1 MNKRKIQVTKI
12 VQFILGLMMVGSFL
26 FFVLGQVFLP
36 AENNIEE
43 STFRLFQSDWVRIM
57 PDGTQIPVSVPG
69 ECGAKHGE
77 WVTIE
82 TKIPQNQEDTSIC
95 VRSMQQELKIYVGD
109 ELRKEYST
117 LDTQPFGKT
126 STLTYVFFPVYANDA
141 GDPLRIEFMSD
152 SAYAGY
158 VSDMYMGDM
167 YDITSRFYELYAPS
181 LVAAV
186 LLFLIGIF
194 VVCGSIF
201 VRLFYKRKVDLIHLG
216 NALLIAATWLIV
228 ESKIRQ
234 FVFPNST
241 IAMLMGFFM
250 IAVLPYPFLSY
261 INSVQNYRYRKV
273 YLTLEI
279 LTAVN
284 FAAVVILQ
292 VLNIKDFF
300 ETMTSS
306 HIIIIA
312 LIISMGATI
321 VRDIQKGYV
330 KEYREVAIGFAGLM
344 LAGVCEISLTYI
356 VDARLNGITLCVGL
370 VLLLGTAGLK
380 TVRDMFNIEKEK
392 QLAVAASESK
402 AQFLA
407 NMSHEIRTPINTV
420 IGMNEMIL
428 RENKDENIDEYAY
441 NIKSASHMLLSLVN
455 DVLDFSKIEAGKL
468 QIVEDKYD
476 TALMLKDVVLGI
488 RTRAEQKNLIL
499 KLDMDESLPAVLK
512 GDEVRI
518 KQILYNLLSNA
529 IKYTEKGSVIFS
541 VKGVHSE
548 DGFRIFLSV
557 KDTGIGIK
565 KEDMEKLFSSFQR
578 LELSKNRFIEGTGL
592 GLNITKRLVDIMN
605 GTIEVQ
611 SEYGRGSCFTVQ
623 IPQVIVDNA
632 PMGNI
637 EQKHKSSQMEKLSQD
652 SAVKIPDAKLLVVD
666 DTKMNLNVLKVL
678 LKRIDAQVDFA
689 QSGTECLEK
698 TKNRKYDL
706 VLMDHMMPEPD
717 GIQTLHMI
725 LEDDTNENKDTPIIV
740 LTANAIEG
748 MKEQYLKEGFA
759 DYLAKPVEPDK
770 LEMLLAKFLT

>member
-82 TKIPQNQEDTSIC
+82 TKLPQNQEDTSIC

-141 GDPLRIEFMSD
+141 GDTLRIEFMSD

-167 YDITSRFYELYAPS
+167 YDITRHFYELYAPS

-356 VDARLNGITLCVGL
+356 VDARLNGIALCVGL

-518 KQILYNLLSNA
+518 KQILYNLFSNA

-678 LKRIDAQVDFA
+678 LKRTDAQVDFA